1 MKTLIEKLE
10 NAMVA
15 LHNSFKTQE
24 ATISRQEVRMGE
36 LHERVNDMANRVA
49 GVKTK
54 SDLTETHFVE
64 ACDNIVKRYALK
76 SELTEIF
83 S

>member
-1 MKTLIEKLE
+1 ME
-10 NAMVA
+10 
-15 LHNSFKTQE
+15 
-24 ATISRQEVRMGE
+24 E

-76 SELTEIF
+76 SELTENC